1 MKHFGAAKPIHAS
14 KESPQID
21 LNPGEH
27 SELIRAIVED
37 FASRFVP
44 ASTLVYV
51 GDTADKWIYFDS
63 DGLADLGVQ
72 VDSHGNMPD
81 VVLHDSE
88 RGWLVVVEAV
98 TSHGPVDNKRY
109 AELTE
114 LFAGARA
121 GIIYV
126 TAFPSRT
133 VMAWYLR
140 DIAWQ
145 TEVWIADAP
154 SHLIHFN
161 GGRFLGPYESQ

>member
-1 MKHFGAAKPIHAS
+1 
-14 KESPQID
+14 
-21 LNPGEH
+21 
-27 SELIRAIVED
+27 
-37 FASRFVP
+37 
-44 ASTLVYV
+44 
-51 GDTADKWIYFDS
+51 
-63 DGLADLGVQ
+63 
-72 VDSHGNMPD
+72 MPD

-121 GIIYV
+121 SIIYM
-126 TAFPSRT
+126 TAFPSRAA
-133 VMAWYLR
+133 MARYLE

-154 SHLIHFN
+154 SHLIHFD
-161 GGRFLGPYESQ
+161 GGRFVGPYDQ

>member
-1 MKHFGAAKPIHAS
+1 MIHFGAGKPIPAS

-21 LNPGEH
+21 LSPGEH
-27 SELIRAIVED
+27 SELIRAIIDD

-44 ASTLVYV
+44 GGTLVYV
-51 GDTADKWIYFDS
+51 GDTADKSINFDS

-72 VDSHGNMPD
+72 IDPHGRMPD

-154 SHLIHFN
+154 SHLIHFD
-161 GGRFLGPYESQ
+161 GGRFVGPYDQ